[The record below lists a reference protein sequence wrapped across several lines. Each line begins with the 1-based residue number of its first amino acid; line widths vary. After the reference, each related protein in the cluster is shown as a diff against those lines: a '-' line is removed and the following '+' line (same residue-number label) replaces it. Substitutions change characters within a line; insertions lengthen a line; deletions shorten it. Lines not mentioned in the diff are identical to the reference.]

1 MGKRE
6 EYREG
11 GEETGGRGDGG
22 ALHSARGWRAFRGAK
37 TLSCDLCEGQRTA
50 NVAADPSSGFDS
62 TDSRVTFLATKMDAA
77 EYDNI
82 AALEQEHWYYAGK
95 RQFVRDWIQRVR
107 PPRPSDVLLDCGA
120 GTGQFAKEME
130 SSCRVMVLDDH
141 EEALRMLRQRFRAGQ
156 ILSLAGD
163 RVPLP
168 DGSLEYVTALD
179 VLEHVPDD
187 AAVVKGFHRLLKPGG
202 LAVVTVPA
210 SMALWS
216 DWDVALHHFRRYR
229 RAQLRALFP
238 ESEWDVEYVNYTN
251 VLVYPAVWAVRK
263 WRGRRRNSGTNG
275 TTTRTEDKVPAGW
288 LNVLLRTQFTALARW
303 RVPFPFGVSLV
314 LVARRR

>member
-1 MGKRE
+1 
-6 EYREG
+6 
-11 GEETGGRGDGG
+11 
-22 ALHSARGWRAFRGAK
+22 
-37 TLSCDLCEGQRTA
+37 
-50 NVAADPSSGFDS
+50 
-62 TDSRVTFLATKMDAA
+62 MDAA
-77 EYDNI
+77 EYANL
-82 AALEQEHWYYAGK
+82 AAVEREHWYYAGK
-95 RQFVRDWIQRVR
+95 REFVRRWIGRVR
-107 PPRPSDVLLDCGA
+107 PPQPSDTLLDCGA
-120 GTGQFAKEME
+120 GTGLFAAEME
-130 SSCRVMVLDDH
+130 AQCRVLVLDDH
-141 EEALRMLRQRFRAGQ
+141 EEALRLLRARFRPEQ

-187 AAVVKGFHRLLKPGG
+187 AAVVRGFHRLLKPGG

-216 DWDVALHHFRRYR
+216 DWDVALHHFRRYD
-229 RAQLRALFP
+229 RAGLQALFP
-238 ESEWDVEYVNYTN
+238 AAQWDTVYVNYTN

-263 WRGRRRNSGTNG
+263 WRAWRKPPAAAGGS
-275 TTTRTEDKVPAGW
+275 RTEDRIPPAP
-288 LNVLLRTQFTALARW
+288 LNALLRRTFVALAGW